1 MVEPLQKGT
10 GGFVN
15 PERIVE
21 HFGIFLGMRIADF
34 GCGQGYFVIPMAKA
48 VGDDGRVYAVD
59 VLPSALEAVRSRTK
73 KKGLYNIECIRGNIE
88 GERGSRLPDNSQD
101 LVLLANTLY
110 QTPRK
115 AEAIREAA
123 RVLKK
128 EGVLI
133 IIEWLEDSSVGPPR
147 ESRISQE
154 TSKRLAESGGFRLIR
169 EFSAGG
175 YHYGLVM
182 AKM

>member
-1 MVEPLQKGT
+1 MVEPLKKET

-15 PERIVE
+15 PERIIE
-21 HFGIFLGMRIADF
+21 HFGIFLGMRIVDF

-48 VGDDGRVYAVD
+48 TGNGGRVYAVD
-59 VLPSALEAVRSRTK
+59 VRLPALEAVRSKAK
-73 KKGLYNIECIRGNIE
+73 KEGIYNIECIRGNVE

-101 LVLLANTLY
+101 MVLLANTLY
-110 QTPRK
+110 QMPGK
-115 AEAIREAA
+115 AEVIREAA

-133 IIEWLEDSSVGPPR
+133 IIEWLEDSPMGPPR

-154 TSKRLAESGGFRLIR
+154 TSRRLAESGGFRLIR
-169 EFSAGG
+169 EFSAGE